1 VGAAAGAARTA
12 AGPWRTGHVEDSMKR
27 LLAALTVA
35 VAVAGSTSALAQ
47 SKVIQEADKT
57 VYKKKTVID
66 FNDVTLEGELTK
78 PEGSYLLNRK
88 KTRFG
93 NLIKLRNDFMPELQK
108 SVDNL

>member
-1 VGAAAGAARTA
+1 
-12 AGPWRTGHVEDSMKR
+12 MKR
-27 LLAALTVA
+27 LLTVMVV
-35 VAVAGSTSALAQ
+35 VAFSLSGSAFAGEAKT
-47 SKVIQEADKT
+47 IQEADKT

-88 KTRFG
+88 KTKFG
-93 NLIKLRNDFMPELQK
+93 NLIKLRNDFLPELQK

>member
-1 VGAAAGAARTA
+1 MKRVLAVVAFAAFVLPGVGAFAA
-12 AGPWRTGHVEDSMKR
+12 D
-27 LLAALTVA
+27 
-35 VAVAGSTSALAQ
+35 

-57 VYKKKTVID
+57 VFKKKTVID

-88 KTRFG
+88 KTKFG
-93 NLIKLRNDFMPELQK
+93 NLIKLRNDFLPELQK

>member
-1 VGAAAGAARTA
+1 
-12 AGPWRTGHVEDSMKR
+12 MKR
-27 LLAALTVA
+27 LLALVVLLAFSLTGTA
-35 VAVAGSTSALAQ
+35 FAGE

-57 VYKKKTVID
+57 VFKKKTVID

-88 KTRFG
+88 RTKFG
-93 NLIKLRNDFMPELQK
+93 NLIKLRNDFLPELQK

>member
-1 VGAAAGAARTA
+1 
-12 AGPWRTGHVEDSMKR
+12 MKR
-27 LLAALTVA
+27 ALAVVAFAALA
-35 VAVAGSTSALAQ
+35 LSATGAMAAEA
-47 SKVIQEADKT
+47 KVIQEADKT

-88 KTRFG
+88 KTKFG
-93 NLIKLRNDFMPELQK
+93 NLIKLRNDFLPELQK